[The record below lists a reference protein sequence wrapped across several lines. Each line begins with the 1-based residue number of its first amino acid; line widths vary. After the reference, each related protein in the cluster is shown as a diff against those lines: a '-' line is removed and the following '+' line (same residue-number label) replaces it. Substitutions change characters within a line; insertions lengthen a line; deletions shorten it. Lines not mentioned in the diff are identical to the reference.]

1 MKKEIY
7 EELTRIG
14 ERRLAKMGANFSDYL
29 QVEPGE
35 ILLSKK
41 RILPPQCIRGV
52 SELGI
57 AYHLFELPNRNNIE
71 CLIKKTEEAYNCRVY
86 HVVVS
91 KTAFSTLADLLFVS
105 EEDLPEN
112 EATPMYI
119 NNDVY
124 YVLSNCCNLTTGE
137 QEIGEIGVIVD
148 TYGGIVRCQ

>member
-71 CLIKKTEEAYNCRVY
+71 RLIKKQKKLITAVYITLLYQRQLLAHWQIYCLCRKKIY
-86 HVVVS
+86 R
-91 KTAFSTLADLLFVS
+91 KMRQRLC
-105 EEDLPEN
+105 
-112 EATPMYI
+112 I
-119 NNDVY
+119 
-124 YVLSNCCNLTTGE
+124 
-137 QEIGEIGVIVD
+137 
-148 TYGGIVRCQ
+148 